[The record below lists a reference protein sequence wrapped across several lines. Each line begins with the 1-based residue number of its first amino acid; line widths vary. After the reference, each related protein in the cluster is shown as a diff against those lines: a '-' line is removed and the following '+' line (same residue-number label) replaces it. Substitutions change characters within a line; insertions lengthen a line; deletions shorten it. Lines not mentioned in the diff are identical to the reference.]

1 MVSGSLRCAISFP
14 CAFVVHILALRQAGV
29 RSHHVCVCA
38 CPPGSERSGSLRSSV
53 SLTRWL
59 VSAPAQVSGWSCYGD
74 HMATSSGSWPLRG
87 YFDML
92 LDFARVESGRAA
104 RI

>member
-38 CPPGSERSGSLRSSV
+38 CPPGSERS
-53 SLTRWL
+53 
-59 VSAPAQVSGWSCYGD
+59 
-74 HMATSSGSWPLRG
+74 
-87 YFDML
+87 
-92 LDFARVESGRAA
+92 
-104 RI
+104 